1 MIYGKTPDASCTGSS
16 FDISD
21 CRFFSFA
28 LFDARLRLVVEG
40 KQLLAVAVILALGD
54 GFHRVDIRLCGSVVK
69 RIFVGR
75 FLYRYLNLPLFKAYL
90 LELRLETL
98 GSGLVVCL
106 LGAL

>member
-1 MIYGKTPDASCTGSS
+1 MLLLLLRTVLA
-16 FDISD
+16 
-21 CRFFSFA
+21 
-28 LFDARLRLVVEG
+28 ARLRLVVEG